1 MQGAVCVDDATSS
14 MHGGASLGRNDV
26 TDDLSPDERAE
37 LLRLRARVTELE
49 ATQAGLSPERSRTP
63 TRLRW
68 VAAVVLIVLGAVC
81 ATAGVTALWAKRM
94 VFDTDRYV
102 ATVAPL
108 ASDPGVQE
116 LATTEISNVV
126 FENVDIDALVT
137 QTLDALAARGVPS
150 QVTALAGPMAD
161 GIRSFVTNAIGD
173 IVASDRFEQAWV
185 EANRVAHTELVKTLT
200 GEQAGVALNTDSI
213 TVELGPF
220 IAEVKQ
226 HLVDEGFG
234 LASRIPDVSVE
245 FTVAQGVNVAGI
257 QRLTELLD
265 TVGTWLPWLA
275 IVLLV
280 AGAFVAP
287 RRRTGAII
295 AAAALVVSMVVL
307 AVLVALIRSWLVGR
321 LADASIPVSTAQTI
335 VSDLTYFLRMSLR
348 TTAVLGLIVLLLTW
362 LTGRSGAARGLRR
375 GIANT
380 AAAIRGR
387 VSPGAQPSAVE
398 RFMGKYEILV
408 SGAVVLIGIVIVLS
422 WDTVSP
428 ARLAI
433 LGLIVLV
440 LVVIIHGIAAAS
452 RDVPP
457 PVAADPLAQPQPEV
471 RS

>member
-1 MQGAVCVDDATSS
+1 VRLGTGPERKDDQVTE
-14 MHGGASLGRNDV
+14 SL
-26 TDDLSPDERAE
+26 TPDERAE
-37 LLRLRARVTELE
+37 LEHLRRRVSELE
-49 ATQAGLSPERSRTP
+49 AEHSVVVPPEVGRRRTA

-68 VAAVVLIVLGAVC
+68 VAAVLLIVLGAVF

-126 FENVDIDALVT
+126 FDNVDIDALVN
-137 QTLDALAARGVPS
+137 QTLDALADRGVPS
-150 QVTALAGPMAD
+150 QVTLLAGPMAD
-161 GIRSFVTNAIGD
+161 GIRSFVTNAISD
-173 IVASDRFEQAWV
+173 IVSSERFEQAWV

-200 GEQAGVALNTDSI
+200 GEQAGVTLNTDSI
-213 TVELGPF
+213 TVDLGPF

-226 HLVDEGFG
+226 HLVNEGFG

-245 FTVAQGVNVAGI
+245 FTVAEGVNVAGI

-265 TVGTWLPWLA
+265 AVGTWLPWLA

-280 AGAFVAP
+280 AGALVAP
-287 RRRTGAII
+287 RRRTGTVV
-295 AAAALVVSMVVL
+295 AAAALVVAMVVL
-307 AVLVALIRSWLVGR
+307 AVVVALIRSWLVGR
-321 LADASIPVSTAQTI
+321 LTDASIPVATAQTI

-348 TTAVLGLIVLLLTW
+348 TTAVLGLIVLLLAW
-362 LTGRSGAARGLRR
+362 LTGSSAAARGLRR
-375 GIANT
+375 GIGNA

-408 SGAVVLIGIVIVLS
+408 SGAVVLIGVVVLLS

-428 ARLAI
+428 ARLAV

-440 LVVIIHGIAAAS
+440 LVVVIHGIAEGGRAA
-452 RDVPP
+452 PA
-457 PVAADPLAQPQPEV
+457 VAADALAQPAPEV
-471 RS
+471 PT

>member
-1 MQGAVCVDDATSS
+1 
-14 MHGGASLGRNDV
+14 
-26 TDDLSPDERAE
+26 
-37 LLRLRARVTELE
+37 
-49 ATQAGLSPERSRTP
+49 
-63 TRLRW
+63 
-68 VAAVVLIVLGAVC
+68 
-81 ATAGVTALWAKRM
+81 
-94 VFDTDRYV
+94 
-102 ATVAPL
+102 
-108 ASDPGVQE
+108 
-116 LATTEISNVV
+116 
-126 FENVDIDALVT
+126 
-137 QTLDALAARGVPS
+137 
-150 QVTALAGPMAD
+150 
-161 GIRSFVTNAIGD
+161 
-173 IVASDRFEQAWV
+173 
-185 EANRVAHTELVKTLT
+185 
-200 GEQAGVALNTDSI
+200 
-213 TVELGPF
+213 
-220 IAEVKQ
+220 
-226 HLVDEGFG
+226 
-234 LASRIPDVSVE
+234 
-245 FTVAQGVNVAGI
+245 
-257 QRLTELLD
+257 
-265 TVGTWLPWLA
+265 
-275 IVLLV
+275 
-280 AGAFVAP
+280 
-287 RRRTGAII
+287 
-295 AAAALVVSMVVL
+295 MVVL

-457 PVAADPLAQPQPEV
+457 PVAADPLAQPQPDL